1 MSEAKYG
8 SFLLP
13 TFSCTVC
20 LSDLIHSLQLS
31 LSLNDSDHLT
41 SKTVTRLSDDN
52 YIGLSH
58 VFGMAG
64 QDVRNTI
71 LILWRLVGNEGLS
84 DLACQS

>member
-1 MSEAKYG
+1 M
-8 SFLLP
+8 LP
-13 TFSCTVC
+13 TSSCTVC
-20 LSDLIHSLQLS
+20 LTDLTLSLQLS

-41 SKTVTRLSDDN
+41 NKTVTRLSDDN

-71 LILWRLVGNEGLS
+71 LILWWLVGNETLS
-84 DLACQS
+84 DLVCQS